1 MDCMVK
7 TIRQFSALFQYI
19 DGFRMAAA
27 KQTHRHAVAIMH
39 QLFRKSAISP
49 HRAGRINARK

>member
-1 MDCMVK
+1 MVK
-7 TIRQFSALFQYI
+7 TIRQFSVLFQYI
-19 DGFRMAAA
+19 AGFRMAAA